1 MSTEQRSRRPSPAL
15 SVGANATFFTVVF
28 IFKDPTPVF
37 NQRLLLSLKHPGVW
51 LSRARF
57 VRRDP
62 AGTWI
67 GGVRAA
73 RQPPSDHVELEQRGA
88 RHV

>member
-1 MSTEQRSRRPSPAL
+1 MSTEQRGRRPSPAL

-57 VRRDP
+57 AQGPGWHVD
-62 AGTWI
+62 W
-67 GGVRAA
+67 GGQGSEAA
-73 RQPPSDHVELEQRGA
+73 PE
-88 RHV
+88 